1 MFILTT
7 LSVSLFI
14 PAAHAQQVVDAGTLQ
29 AKVGQPID
37 ELLGCAANTAY
48 CQLYQSNLP
57 EGVNAYRED
66 GTNSNG
72 PFSSMRVRGTPTQS
86 GSFSLVYGIAS
97 DFLPRFRKTIEVAP
111 AATITISPSSVSNGQ
126 VGSAYNQKLTASG
139 GVAPYTFI
147 SGDTSKFPPGVS
159 LSSSGVLSG
168 SPTATGTYKFWVGA
182 HDANGDGAHSS
193 DGSSQ
198 TNGWREYSVT
208 IEARTITVGPSNIP
222 DTRVGDTYDLQFT
235 ASGGVGSYTYS
246 RKSGSLPNGLS
257 LSSSGRLTGRA
268 TVTGDFKFVVEAK
281 DSSGNTGTRN
291 SQIVVSPAPVNISI
305 SPSIPDTRVGKSYSQ
320 QLSAS
325 GGSSP
330 YSYSISSGSLPA
342 GISLS
347 SSGLLSGAA
356 TTAGK
361 FDFTIKATDRN
372 NDTGT
377 KSTYIKVEAKATVTI
392 NPTTLPN
399 GKVGKAYDAQ
409 TLNASGGAT
418 PYTYKE
424 YDKAKQPAGLTLNSS
439 TGVFSGTP
447 TKAGTYKFWLGATD
461 KNGDGGESAGTN
473 GWREYSVTIAEAPT
487 IKIGPQNIPDTKV
500 GKSYDLQ
507 FAAEGGTGPYTYKV
521 ITGTLPTGLTLSTD
535 GKLTGT
541 TTEAKTFN
549 FTVEAK
555 DAEGYLGTR
564 SSTIV
569 VAAIATVTI
578 NPATLPD
585 GKVDKAYGGYL
596 SATGGVDPYVYKAF
610 DAGKLPPGV
619 QINRDTGVLYGTPT
633 KAGTYKFWLGATDKN
648 GDGGESTGT
657 NGWREY
663 SVTIDEAPTL
673 GLELSLPNGKQDLD
687 YGAHKL
693 VATGSTGFTYAVTGL
708 PDGLTLAGDTI
719 SGTPSVAKTFKVT
732 VTATDKDG
740 YVIEKSQDIVI
751 AAKPTLALDFTALVD
766 GKQDLD
772 YGSHAVKAS
781 GGKEAYSFAITGLPA
796 GLTAATDGTI

>member
-1 MFILTT
+1 
-7 LSVSLFI
+7 
-14 PAAHAQQVVDAGTLQ
+14 
-29 AKVGQPID
+29 
-37 ELLGCAANTAY
+37 
-48 CQLYQSNLP
+48 
-57 EGVNAYRED
+57 
-66 GTNSNG
+66 
-72 PFSSMRVRGTPTQS
+72 
-86 GSFSLVYGIAS
+86 
-97 DFLPRFRKTIEVAP
+97 
-111 AATITISPSSVSNGQ
+111 
-126 VGSAYNQKLTASG
+126 
-139 GVAPYTFI
+139 
-147 SGDTSKFPPGVS
+147 
-159 LSSSGVLSG
+159 
-168 SPTATGTYKFWVGA
+168 
-182 HDANGDGAHSS
+182 
-193 DGSSQ
+193 
-198 TNGWREYSVT
+198 
-208 IEARTITVGPSNIP
+208 P

-305 SPSIPDTRVGKSYSQ
+305 SPSIPDTRVGKSYGQ

-424 YDKAKQPAGLTLNSS
+424 YDKAKQPPGLTLNSA

-578 NPATLPD
+578 NPATLPN
-585 GKVDKAYGGYL
+585 GKVGKAYDAQTLNASGGATPYTYKEYDKAKQPPGL
-596 SATGGVDPYVYKAF
+596 TLNSATGVF
-610 DAGKLPPGV
+610 S
-619 QINRDTGVLYGTPT
+619 GTPT

-693 VATGSTGFTYAVTGL
+693 VATGSTGFTY
-708 PDGLTLAGDTI
+708 
-719 SGTPSVAKTFKVT
+719 
-732 VTATDKDG
+732 
-740 YVIEKSQDIVI
+740 
-751 AAKPTLALDFTALVD
+751 
-766 GKQDLD
+766 
-772 YGSHAVKAS
+772 
-781 GGKEAYSFAITGLPA
+781 
-796 GLTAATDGTI
+796 

>member
-14 PAAHAQQVVDAGTLQ
+14 PAAQAQQIVDVGTSQ
-29 AKVGQPID
+29 AKVGVPFNERYSCTGGNYRCDI
-37 ELLGCAANTAY
+37 
-48 CQLYQSNLP
+48 YQQNLP
-57 EGVNAYRED
+57 LGLYPNVEYEGE
-66 GTNSNG
+66 
-72 PFSSMRVRGTPTQS
+72 SSYVRVQGTPTQS
-86 GSFSLVYGIAS
+86 GSFYIIYNVGGDVLV
-97 DFLPRFRKTIEVAP
+97 RFRTKIEVAP
-111 AATITISPSSVSNGQ
+111 AATITISPSSVSSGQ
-126 VGSAYNQKLTASG
+126 VGSAYSQTLTASG
-139 GVAPYTFI
+139 GAGGYTFI
-147 SGDTSKFPPGVS
+147 SGDLTKYPPGIS

-168 SPTATGTYKFWVGA
+168 RPTTAGTYTFWVGA
-182 HDANGDGAHSS
+182 RDKNNVGANPNDGAN
-193 DGSSQ
+193 Q
-198 TNGWREYSVT
+198 TNGWKQYTVT
-208 IEARTITVGPSNIP
+208 IAAAPVNISISPSSLSRGQVGSAYSQ
-222 DTRVGDTYDLQFT
+222 TLT
-235 ASGGVGSYTYS
+235 ASGGAGGYTFI
-246 RKSGSLPNGLS
+246 SGDLTKYPPGIS
-257 LSSSGRLTGRA
+257 LSSSGVLSGRPTTAGTYTFWVGARDRNNVGANSSDGANQTNGWKQYTLTIA
-268 TVTGDFKFVVEAK
+268 A
-281 DSSGNTGTRN
+281 
-291 SQIVVSPAPVNISI
+291 APVNISI
-305 SPSIPDTRVGKSYSQ
+305 SPSIPDTRVGKSYSL

-325 GGSSP
+325 GGTGP
-330 YSYSISSGSLPA
+330 YSYSISSGKLPD
-342 GISLS
+342 GIDLS
-347 SSGLLSGAA
+347 SSGLLSGTAK
-356 TTAGK
+356 TAGK

-377 KSTYIKVEAKATVTI
+377 KSTYIQVEAKATVTI

-409 TLNASGGAT
+409 RLNASGGAT

-521 ITGTLPTGLTLSTD
+521 STGTLPTGLTLSTD

-555 DAEGYLGTR
+555 DAEGYLGPR

-585 GKVDKAYGGYL
+585 GKVGKAYGGYL
-596 SATGGVDPYVYKAF
+596 SATGGVEPYVYKAF

-663 SVTIDEAPTL
+663 SVTIADAPTL

-708 PDGLTLAGDTI
+708 P
-719 SGTPSVAKTFKVT
+719 
-732 VTATDKDG
+732 
-740 YVIEKSQDIVI
+740 
-751 AAKPTLALDFTALVD
+751 
-766 GKQDLD
+766 
-772 YGSHAVKAS
+772 
-781 GGKEAYSFAITGLPA
+781 
-796 GLTAATDGTI
+796 